1 MATTLVRKRNQGAT
15 VLYMAKATALEP
27 FRAAKSTAS
36 ETYLRTRR
44 PTSFRAMRATPD
56 PAPDNNVVGVGIGEK
71 ITKGRHTGIL
81 AIKLLV
87 RRKYDKDRI
96 SPGELLPREI
106 DGLPTDVEQVG
117 TFRRI
122 EAVLAPAPM
131 PDPKSHIRPAQPG
144 CSIGFRDPNNA
155 FVMAGTFGALVK
167 RGETRFILSNNHVLA
182 DENRLAVGSPI
193 FQPGLLDGGDPAT
206 DQVAALSQFVPLA
219 AGAPNQVDCAIAEID
234 PELASR
240 DILFIGAPKGTEPAK
255 RDMIVHKFGRTTSY
269 TVGRVTSIDTDV
281 SVEYETGVFT
291 FNNQMIIESV
301 NQEPFSDAGDS
312 GSAIVSRE
320 SQRVVGL
327 LFAGSA
333 SHTIANHINDVLTAL
348 NVTLA

>member
-1 MATTLVRKRNQGAT
+1 MATTTTKRNQGAT
-15 VLYMAKATALEP
+15 VVYMARAAVLEP
-27 FRAAKSTAS
+27 FRAAKSAAS
-36 ETYLRTRR
+36 ANYLRARR
-44 PTSFRAMRATPD
+44 PTPFRAMRATPD
-56 PAPDNNVVGVGIGEK
+56 PAPGNNVVGVGIGEK
-71 ITKGRHTGIL
+71 ITSGRHTGIL
-81 AIKLLV
+81 AVKLLV
-87 RRKYDKDRI
+87 RRKYDKDRM
-96 SPGELLPREI
+96 SPGELLPSMI
-106 DGLPTDVEQVG
+106 NGLPTDVEQVG

-131 PDPKSHIRPAQPG
+131 PDPKARRRPAQPG
-144 CSIGFRDPNNA
+144 GSIGFRDPNDA

-167 RGETRFILSNNHVLA
+167 RGETQFILSNNHVLA
-182 DENRLAVGSPI
+182 DENRLPEGSPI
-193 FQPGLLDGGDPAT
+193 FQPGLLDHGDPAT
-206 DQVAALSQFVPLA
+206 DQVATLSQFVELT

-240 DILFIGAPKGTEPAK
+240 DILFIGPPKGTDAAK

-281 SVEYETGVFT
+281 TVEYETGVFT

-312 GSAIVSRE
+312 GSAIVSRD

-327 LFAGSA
+327 LFAGSPT
-333 SHTIANHINDVLTAL
+333 HTIANHIDDVLTAL
-348 NVTLA
+348 DVTLA